1 MNLANVCSMNY
12 LLSRIAHN
20 QAKRIQGQRKVEL
33 RVFAL
38 CQAERC
44 KDSVNLNYLL
54 SRTAL
59 NQAQHCQGQR

>member
-12 LLSRIAHN
+12 LLSRIAHS

-33 RVFAL
+33 FSL